1 MVKMVLILLVVISW
15 FYWLAALLLVY
26 RFFHNEEESGGFAPP
41 VSILKPVKGLDT
53 DAYQNFASFCQ
64 QDYPEYELLFG
75 LAEACD
81 PALPL
86 LERLR
91 GDFPERDIRLI
102 ISEPI
107 GTNRKASLLHRL
119 QQEARHDILVASD
132 SDMRVTP
139 DYLHRVVAPLADEEI
154 GLVTCPYRGNEPET
168 LTAGLEILHMG
179 VSFLPAVI
187 LARSIIKMRFAMGA
201 SVTLRRRD
209 LAKIGG
215 FAALA
220 NYLADDY
227 LLGARISG
235 LGLKV
240 HLSRYIM
247 TCILGATT
255 FRKQWDRE
263 VRWMRCARI
272 SRPREY
278 PGWLFSF
285 TTPLALALL
294 VATGFESLAVQLLL
308 LSLLWR
314 WVAAWLISGQ
324 TGDSESRRWL
334 IWLPLRDILSAT
346 TWLVGGLG
354 RRIVWRDEV
363 FTLQDDGRM
372 KPLSQ
377 TGGQSHEGKHIW

>member
-1 MVKMVLILLVVISW
+1 MVKAVLILLVVVSW
-15 FYWLAALLLVY
+15 LYWLAALLLVY
-26 RFFHNEEESGGFAPP
+26 RFFGSDEENDGFLPP

-53 DAYQNFASFCQ
+53 DAYENFASFCQ

-75 LAEACD
+75 VADARD
-81 PALPL
+81 PAMPV

-91 GDFPERDIRLI
+91 RDFPDRNIRLI
-102 ISEPI
+102 VSEPI

-119 QQEARHDILVASD
+119 QQEAQHEILVASD
-132 SDMRVTP
+132 SDMRATP
-139 DYLHRVVAPLADEEI
+139 DYLQRVVAPLVNDEI
-154 GLVTCPYRGNEPET
+154 GLVTCPYRGNQPET

-201 SVTLRRRD
+201 SVAFRRRD

-278 PGWLFSF
+278 PGWFFSF
-285 TTPLALALL
+285 TTPLALALV
-294 VATGFESLAVQLLL
+294 VATGFDSVAIQLLL

-324 TGDSESRRWL
+324 TGDAESRRWL
-334 IWLPLRDILSAT
+334 IWLPLRDILSAC

-354 RRIVWRDEV
+354 RQIVWRNEV

-372 KPLSQ
+372 IPRSSSQ
-377 TGGQSHEGKHIW
+377 GQSHEGKHIW

>member
-26 RFFHNEEESGGFAPP
+26 RFFRNGEENDGFMPP
-41 VSILKPVKGLDT
+41 VSILKAVKGLDA

-75 LAEACD
+75 VADACD
-81 PALPL
+81 PAMPV
-86 LERLR
+86 LERLKL
-91 GDFPERDIRLI
+91 DFPDCNIRLI
-102 ISEPI
+102 VSEPI

-119 QQEARHDILVASD
+119 QQEAHHEILVASD

-139 DYLHRVVAPLADEEI
+139 DYLHRVVGPLAKDGI
-154 GLVTCPYRGNEPET
+154 GLVTCPYRGNQPET

-201 SVTLRRRD
+201 SVALRQRD

-215 FAALA
+215 FGALA
-220 NYLADDY
+220 DYLADDY

-278 PGWLFSF
+278 PGWFFSF
-285 TTPLALALL
+285 TTPLGLALV
-294 VATGFESLAVQLLL
+294 VATGFDPLAIQLLL

-314 WVAAWLISGQ
+314 WVAAWLITGQ
-324 TGDSESRRWL
+324 TGDAESRRWL
-334 IWLPLRDILSAT
+334 LWLPLRDILSAV

-354 RRIVWRDEV
+354 RQIVWRDEV

-372 KPLSQ
+372 SPASHAQ
-377 TGGQSHEGKHIW
+377 GQSHEGKHIW

>member
-15 FYWLAALLLVY
+15 LYWLAALLLVY
-26 RFFHNEEESGGFAPP
+26 RFFRHDEENSGFMPP

-64 QDYPEYELLFG
+64 QDYPKYELLFG
-75 LAEACD
+75 VANVCD
-81 PALPL
+81 PALPV

-91 GDFPERDIRLI
+91 RDFPDRNIRLI
-102 ISEPI
+102 VADPI

-119 QQEARHDILVASD
+119 QQEAHHEILVASD

-139 DYLHRVVAPLADEEI
+139 DYLRRVVGPLANDEV
-154 GLVTCPYRGNEPET
+154 GLVTCPYRGNQPES
-168 LTAGLEILHMG
+168 LTAGLEVLHMG

-187 LARSIIKMRFAMGA
+187 LARSIIRMRFAMGA
-201 SVTLRRRD
+201 SVAFRKRD
-209 LAKIGG
+209 LVRIGG
-215 FAALA
+215 FAGLA
-220 NYLADDY
+220 DYLADDY
-227 LLGARISG
+227 LLGARISE

-240 HLSRYIM
+240 HLSQYIM
-247 TCILGATT
+247 TCVLGATT

-285 TTPLALALL
+285 STPLALALL

-308 LSLLWR
+308 LTLLWR
-314 WVAAWLISGQ
+314 WVAAWLVSGQ
-324 TGDSESRRWL
+324 TEDSESRRWL
-334 IWLPLRDILSAT
+334 LWLPLRDILSAS
-346 TWLVGGLG
+346 TWLIGGLG
-354 RRIVWRDEV
+354 RQIVWRDEV
-363 FTLQDDGRM
+363 FTLQEDGRM
-372 KPLSQ
+372 TPVSSG
-377 TGGQSHEGKHIW
+377 TGQSHEGKHIW

>member
-1 MVKMVLILLVVISW
+1 VVKTVLILLVVISW

-26 RFFHNEEESGGFAPP
+26 RFFRDDEERGDFMPP

-75 LAEACD
+75 VADACD
-81 PALPL
+81 PVLRVI
-86 LERLR
+86 ERLR
-91 GDFPERDIRLI
+91 RDFPDRNIRLI

-119 QQEARHDILVASD
+119 EQEARHEILVASD

-139 DYLHRVVAPLADEEI
+139 DYLHRVVGPLADDEI
-154 GLVTCPYRGNEPET
+154 GLVTCPYRGNQPET
-168 LTAGLEILHMG
+168 LSAGLEILHMG

-187 LARSIIKMRFAMGA
+187 LARSVIKMRFAMGA
-201 SVTLRRRD
+201 SVALRHQS
-209 LAKIGG
+209 LAEIGG

-220 NYLADDY
+220 DYLADDY
-227 LLGARISG
+227 QLGARISG
-235 LGLKV
+235 LGLRV
-240 HLSRYIM
+240 HLSRYVM

-255 FRKQWDRE
+255 FRRQWDRE

-285 TTPLALALL
+285 TTPLALALV
-294 VATGFESLAVQLLL
+294 VATGFESSAVQLVL

-324 TGDSESRRWL
+324 TGDAESRRWL
-334 IWLPLRDILSAT
+334 LWLPLRDILSAS
-346 TWLVGGLG
+346 TWLIGALG
-354 RRIVWRDEV
+354 RHIVWRDEV

-372 KPLSQ
+372 KPVPPSQ
-377 TGGQSHEGKHIW
+377 GQSQEGKHIW